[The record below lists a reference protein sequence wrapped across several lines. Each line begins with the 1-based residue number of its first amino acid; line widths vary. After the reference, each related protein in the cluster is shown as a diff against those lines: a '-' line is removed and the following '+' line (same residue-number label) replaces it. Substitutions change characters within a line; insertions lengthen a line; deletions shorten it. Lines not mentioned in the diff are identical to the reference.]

1 MSHGICFFKQFRSNT
16 FLRCSRYPVS
26 ATKLSRG
33 ARPRSYLEK
42 KKPTMTTYVTL
53 QEIDQA
59 ADAVRART
67 SQQPRVGLILGS
79 GLNDLANTVEKADI
93 VSFGDLPN
101 WPRSTVHGHAGR
113 LVIGELEGQSVM
125 VMQGR
130 VHFYEGYSMSQITLP
145 VRVMKRL
152 GLEMLFVTNAAG
164 GVNPEFEPGDVM
176 LITDNLNMVGMAGAN
191 PLMGPNIDELGPR
204 FPDMSRSY
212 DDELM
217 NLARKAA
224 QENNIPLREGV
235 YCALSGPS
243 FESPADL
250 RFLRLAGTDAVG
262 MSTVPE
268 VIVARHAGMRVLGLS
283 GISNKANLDGSTVTT
298 HEEVIEAG
306 KVITPK
312 IEKIVRG
319 ILRTL

>member
-1 MSHGICFFKQFRSNT
+1 
-16 FLRCSRYPVS
+16 
-26 ATKLSRG
+26 
-33 ARPRSYLEK
+33 
-42 KKPTMTTYVTL
+42 MTTYVTL

-59 ADAVRART
+59 ADAVRALT
-67 SQQPRVGLILGS
+67 AQHPRVGLILGS
-79 GLNDLANTVEKADI
+79 GLNDLANSIEQPDMIPFA
-93 VSFGDLPN
+93 DLPH
-101 WPRSTVHGHAGR
+101 WPRSTVHGHTGR
-113 LVIGELEGQSVM
+113 LVIGQLEGQAVM

-164 GVNPEFEPGDVM
+164 GVNPEFVPGDVM
-176 LITDNLNMVGMAGAN
+176 LITDNWNIVGMSGAN

-204 FPDMSRSY
+204 FPDMSRAY
-212 DDELM
+212 DAELM
-217 NLARKAA
+217 TLARQAA
-224 QENNIPLREGV
+224 EQNKIVLREGV
-235 YCALSGPS
+235 YCGLSGPS

-283 GISNKANLDGSTVTT
+283 GISNKANLDGSAVTT

-319 ILRTL
+319 VLRAL

>member
-1 MSHGICFFKQFRSNT
+1 
-16 FLRCSRYPVS
+16 
-26 ATKLSRG
+26 
-33 ARPRSYLEK
+33 
-42 KKPTMTTYVTL
+42 MTTFVTL

-67 SQQPRVGLILGS
+67 SHQPRVGFILGS
-79 GLNDLANTVEKADI
+79 GLNDLANSVEKADS
-93 VSFGDLPN
+93 VAFADLPN

-164 GVNPEFEPGDVM
+164 GVNPEFVPGDVM
-176 LITDNLNMVGMAGAN
+176 LITDNLNMVGMSGSN

-204 FPDMSRSY
+204 FPDMSRAY

-217 NLARKAA
+217 RLARTAA
-224 QENNIPLREGV
+224 QENNITLREGV

-250 RFLRLAGTDAVG
+250 RFLRMVGTDAVG

-268 VIVARHAGMRVLGLS
+268 VIVARHAGLRVLGLS

-319 ILRTL
+319 VLRAV